1 MMRSFYDDGERF
13 LYLENKFLIRRL
25 IIDVNI
31 VIIFEYNLK

>member
-13 LYLENKFLIRRL
+13 LYSENKFLIRRL
-25 IIDVNI
+25 IIDVNS